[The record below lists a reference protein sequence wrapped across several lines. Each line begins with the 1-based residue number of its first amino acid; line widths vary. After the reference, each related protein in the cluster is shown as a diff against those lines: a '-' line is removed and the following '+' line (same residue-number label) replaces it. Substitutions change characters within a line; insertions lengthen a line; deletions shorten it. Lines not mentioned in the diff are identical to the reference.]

1 MSETDRAQ
9 EVVRRLLDAEKSAHA
24 RLAEAEERARQRLA
38 SARQEAERQRA
49 QAQERATSERHAALA
64 SARNDAEA
72 EAAALVAA
80 EQDRW
85 QRIGDAAHS
94 RTDAAVDEVVAW
106 VCADDDAEPFP

>member
-1 MSETDRAQ
+1 MAETDRAQ
-9 EVVRRLLDAEKSAHA
+9 EVVRRLLDAEKSAQA
-24 RLAEAEERARQRLA
+24 RLARPRSGPVNGSRAPGRKPSA
-38 SARQEAERQRA
+38 SAPRRRNARRA
-49 QAQERATSERHAALA
+49 NGSAALA